1 MARAPRLHGDQH
13 AACFSPTD
21 VHRDTIYGFWVL
33 ADAAPW
39 QGGAMQ
45 VRLFR
50 RNVRVNLALQGGGAH
65 GAFTWGVLDRLLED
79 EELEISWVSATSAG
93 AVNAV
98 AVASGLSEGGKSSAR
113 AKLRSVWEAVHQ
125 AGVPDLLR
133 LNPFL
138 YGLSRAPLAQM
149 ASLWSPYE
157 FNPLG
162 FDPLRRLLSESI
174 DFEKL
179 RNSSPI
185 ELLIAAT
192 EVATGRSRIFRRKEL
207 TVEAVLAS
215 SCLPTLHHAVEID
228 GVSYWDGGFSANP
241 DIKTLAM
248 ESPVEDTLIVQ
259 LNSLVRP
266 GLPTG
271 VREISL
277 HANRLAFNAPLIRE
291 IELIETVREC
301 WQGRI
306 GGPRGR
312 YGKLA
317 THRFH
322 LIEAGRYTGA
332 LSPDSTMKPDWQL
345 LSYLFN
351 AGRDEAGKWLSRH
364 RASIGRRSTVDL
376 KERFLT
382 VERACDP
389 GADADSERASVKAK
403 AAAGSDIAD

>member
-1 MARAPRLHGDQH
+1 
-13 AACFSPTD
+13 
-21 VHRDTIYGFWVL
+21 
-33 ADAAPW
+33 
-39 QGGAMQ
+39 MQ

-79 EELEISWVSATSAG
+79 EELEIAWISGASAG

-98 AVASGLSEGGKSSAR
+98 AVASGLSEAGKSTAR
-113 AKLRSVWEAVHQ
+113 AKLRSVWEAVHK

-138 YGLSRAPLAQM
+138 YGLSRAPQLAQM

-185 ELLIAAT
+185 ELLISAT
-192 EVATGRSRIFRRKEL
+192 EVASGRARIFRRDEL

-259 LNSLVRP
+259 LNPLVRP
-266 GLPTG
+266 GVPTG

-322 LIEAGRYTGA
+322 VIEAGRYTGA

-345 LSYLFN
+345 LNYLFS
-351 AGRDEAGKWLSRH
+351 AGRDEAGKWLSLH
-364 RASIGRRSTVDL
+364 RGSIGRRSTIDL
-376 KERFLT
+376 TERFLQPS
-382 VERACDP
+382 RAADP
-389 GADADSERASVKAK
+389 GADAGRASVKAK
-403 AAAGSDIAD
+403 AAASSDIAE

>member
-1 MARAPRLHGDQH
+1 M
-13 AACFSPTD
+13 
-21 VHRDTIYGFWVL
+21 
-33 ADAAPW
+33 
-39 QGGAMQ
+39 
-45 VRLFR
+45 
-50 RNVRVNLALQGGGAH
+50 NLALQGGGAH

-79 EELEISWVSATSAG
+79 DELEISWVSATSAG

-98 AVASGLSEGGKSSAR
+98 AVASGLSEGGKTSAR
-113 AKLRSVWEAVHQ
+113 DKLRGVWEAVHK

-138 YGLSRAPLAQM
+138 YGLSRTPQMAQM

-179 RNSSPI
+179 RKDSPI

-192 EVATGRSRIFRRKEL
+192 EVATGRSRIFRRHEL

-228 GVSYWDGGFSANP
+228 GVAYWDGGFSANP

-277 HANRLAFNAPLIRE
+277 HANRLSFNAPLIRE

-306 GGPRGR
+306 GGPRGALR
-312 YGKLA
+312 QAGDAPLPS
-317 THRFH
+317 HRGGPLH
-322 LIEAGRYTGA
+322 RRPQPRQHHEAGLAAPELPVQRRARRGRQVAWQPPGEHRPPLHRRSQGA
-332 LSPDSTMKPDWQL
+332 LPD
-345 LSYLFN
+345 
-351 AGRDEAGKWLSRH
+351 A
-364 RASIGRRSTVDL
+364 RACRRPGRRRRLRTRL
-376 KERFLT
+376 R
-382 VERACDP
+382 
-389 GADADSERASVKAK
+389 
-403 AAAGSDIAD
+403 

>member
-1 MARAPRLHGDQH
+1 M
-13 AACFSPTD
+13 
-21 VHRDTIYGFWVL
+21 
-33 ADAAPW
+33 
-39 QGGAMQ
+39 
-45 VRLFR
+45 FR

-79 EELEISWVSATSAG
+79 DELQISWVSATSAG

-98 AVASGLSEGGKSSAR
+98 ALAAGLSEGGKSSAR
-113 AKLRSVWEAVHQ
+113 RKLRHVWEAVHK

-138 YGLSRAPLAQM
+138 YGLSRAPHIAQM

-162 FDPLRRLLSESI
+162 FDPLRRLLSDTI
-174 DFEKL
+174 DFAKL
-179 RNSSPI
+179 RKSSPI

-192 EVATGRSRIFRRKEL
+192 EVASGRSRIFRRKEL

-259 LNSLVRP
+259 LSSRVRS

-291 IELIETVREC
+291 VELIETVREC

-312 YGKLA
+312 FGRLA

-322 LIEAGRYTGA
+322 LIEAGRYTAA
-332 LSPDSTMKPDWQL
+332 LSPDSTMKPDWTL
-345 LSYLFN
+345 LNYLHN
-351 AGRDEAGKWLSRH
+351 AGRDEADKWLERH
-364 RASIGRRSTVDL
+364 RSSIGRRASVDL

-382 VERACDP
+382 PEKAGAP
-389 GADADSERASVKAK
+389 GANAAAEGTSVKAK
-403 AAAGSDIAD
+403 SRVGADIPD

>member
-1 MARAPRLHGDQH
+1 
-13 AACFSPTD
+13 
-21 VHRDTIYGFWVL
+21 
-33 ADAAPW
+33 
-39 QGGAMQ
+39 
-45 VRLFR
+45 
-50 RNVRVNLALQGGGAH
+50 
-65 GAFTWGVLDRLLED
+65 
-79 EELEISWVSATSAG
+79 
-93 AVNAV
+93 
-98 AVASGLSEGGKSSAR
+98 
-113 AKLRSVWEAVHQ
+113 
-125 AGVPDLLR
+125 LLR

-138 YGLSRAPLAQM
+138 YGLSRTPHLAQM

-179 RNSSPI
+179 RNNSPI

-192 EVATGRSRIFRRKEL
+192 EVATGRARIFRRREI

-215 SCLPTLHHAVEID
+215 ACLPTLHHAVEID
-228 GVSYWDGGFSANP
+228 GVAYWDGGFSSNP

-259 LNSLVRP
+259 LNSLVRQQ
-266 GLPTG
+266 LPTG

-291 IELIETVREC
+291 VELIETVREC
-301 WQGRI
+301 QQGRI

-312 YGKLA
+312 FSRLA

-345 LSYLFN
+345 LSYLFS
-351 AGRDEAGKWLSRH
+351 AGRNEAEKWLSLH
-364 RASIGRRSTVDL
+364 RSAIGRRSSVDL
-376 KERFLT
+376 KERFLAHDT
-382 VERACDP
+382 GR
-389 GADADSERASVKAK
+389 DAGRDRASAKAK
-403 AAAGSDIAD
+403 AAVGSDIPD

>member
-1 MARAPRLHGDQH
+1 
-13 AACFSPTD
+13 
-21 VHRDTIYGFWVL
+21 
-33 ADAAPW
+33 
-39 QGGAMQ
+39 MQ

-79 EELEISWVSATSAG
+79 DELEISWVSATSAG
-93 AVNAV
+93 AVNGV
-98 AVASGLSEGGKSSAR
+98 AVAAGLSEGGKTSAR
-113 AKLRSVWEAVHQ
+113 NKLRGVWEAVHK

-138 YGLSRAPLAQM
+138 YGLSRAPQMAQM

-162 FDPLRRLLSESI
+162 FDPLRRLLSENI

-179 RNSSPI
+179 RKNSPI
-185 ELLIAAT
+185 ELLVAAT
-192 EVATGRSRIFRRKEL
+192 EVATGRSRIFRRHEL

-215 SCLPTLHHAVEID
+215 SCLPTLHHAVEVD
-228 GVSYWDGGFSANP
+228 GVAYWDGGFSANP

-277 HANRLAFNAPLIRE
+277 HANRLSFNAPFIRE
-291 IELIETVREC
+291 IELIEAVREC

-345 LSYLFN
+345 LNYLFT
-351 AGRDEAGKWLSRH
+351 AGRDEASKWLSNH

-376 KERFLT
+376 KDRFLT
-382 VERACDP
+382 PERAGDP
-389 GADADSERASVKAK
+389 GADADSERASAKAK
-403 AAAGSDIAD
+403 SAVGGDIAD